1 VVWLGL
7 FPGSETATQPNAAMA
22 EETTI
27 SEAPA
32 TESGAENDNAGIL
45 TVEDLANSF
54 ADRVEAD
61 AEEKPTEAEA
71 TEATEAESA
80 EAAEE
85 EEDVLSQTI
94 SQEDDD
100 ETPEEETEAEESAEE
115 ESEGES
121 PAVGR
126 LLKQVGK
133 LTARA
138 KGAEETVEAM
148 KAEITSL
155 KTQGTGKAEAQG
167 SPVLDDVGNLEDL
180 EKVRQEALSAKK
192 WAMTHLGKDYVESD
206 GKEYDG
212 DQIREIFAAADE
224 YLTEKI
230 PARSQFLEQR
240 KQWQVDANATF
251 PWLESQD
258 GELYELYLQLRGS
271 DQYGAI
277 LDALPN
283 GDFVGATLARGV
295 KGVQDDQAAQ
305 GKPKKKKSAQAKPPP
320 SQEGDAAPP
329 VQSKQARSQ
338 ARKNKALGK
347 GVISEGQ
354 LAAYLTE

>member
-1 VVWLGL
+1 
-7 FPGSETATQPNAAMA
+7 MA

-54 ADRVEAD
+54 AERVEAD
-61 AEEKPTEAEA
+61 AEEKPTETEA
-71 TEATEAESA
+71 TEATEAEGA
-80 EAAEE
+80 EAVE
-85 EEDVLSQTI
+85 EEDVLSKSI
-94 SQEDDD
+94 SQEDD
-100 ETPEEETEAEESAEE
+100 ETPEEEAEAEEPAEE

-138 KGAEETVEAM
+138 KGAEEANEAM
-148 KAEITSL
+148 KAEIASL
-155 KTQGTGKAEAQG
+155 KTQGTGGKAEAQG
-167 SPVLDDVGNLEDL
+167 SPVLTDVESIADL

-192 WAMTHLGKDYVESD
+192 WAVSHLGKDYVESD

-230 PARSQFLEQR
+230 PARGQFIQSR
-240 KQWQVDANATF
+240 QQWRADARTTY
-251 PWLESQD
+251 PWLDLQE
-258 GELYELYLQLRGS
+258 GPMYELYLQIRSGPE
-271 DQYGAI
+271 YAAM
-277 LDALPN
+277 LDSLPQ
-283 GDFVGATLARGV
+283 GDFVGATLARGI
-295 KGVQDDQAAQ
+295 KGAKDDQEAAK
-305 GKPKKKKSAQAKPPP
+305 GKSKKKKARAKPPP

-329 VQSKQARSQ
+329 AQSKKARQKS
-338 ARKNKALGK
+338 RKNKALGK

-354 LAAYLTE
+354 LAAFLTD

>member
-1 VVWLGL
+1 
-7 FPGSETATQPNAAMA
+7 MA
-22 EETTI
+22 EDTI
-27 SEAPA
+27 LSEAPA
-32 TESGAENDNAGIL
+32 TESGAENDKAGIL
-45 TVEDLANSF
+45 SVEDLANSF
-54 ADRVEAD
+54 AERVESE
-61 AEEKPTEAEA
+61 AEGEPTETEA
-71 TEATEAESA
+71 QEATEAESA

-85 EEDVLSQTI
+85 EEDVLSKSI

-100 ETPEEETEAEESAEE
+100 EALEEDTEAEESAEE

-155 KTQGTGKAEAQG
+155 KTQGTGAAEAQG

-180 EKVRQEALSAKK
+180 EKIRQEALSAKK

-230 PARSQFLEQR
+230 PARSQFLQSR

-283 GDFVGATLARGV
+283 GDFVGATLAKGV
-295 KGVQDDQAAQ
+295 KAIQDEQAAK
-305 GKPKKKKSAQAKPPP
+305 GKPKRKKSAQAKPPP

-329 VQSKQARSQ
+329 VQSKQARQ
-338 ARKNKALGK
+338 KARKDKALGK
-347 GVISEGQ
+347 GVLSEGQ

>member
-1 VVWLGL
+1 
-7 FPGSETATQPNAAMA
+7 MA
-22 EETTI
+22 DETTI

-54 ADRVEAD
+54 AERVEAD
-61 AEEKPTEAEA
+61 AEEKPTETEA
-71 TEATEAESA
+71 TEATEAEGA
-80 EAAEE
+80 EAVE
-85 EEDVLSQTI
+85 EEDVLSKSI

-100 ETPEEETEAEESAEE
+100 ETPEEEAEAEEPAEE

-138 KGAEETVEAM
+138 KGAEEANEAM
-148 KAEITSL
+148 KAEIASL

-167 SPVLDDVGNLEDL
+167 SPVLTDVESIADL
-180 EKVRQEALSAKK
+180 ETVRQEALSAKK
-192 WAMTHLGKDYVESD
+192 WALSHLGKDYVESD

-212 DQIREIFAAADE
+212 DQIREIFAAAEE

-230 PARSQFLEQR
+230 PARGQFIQSR
-240 KQWQVDANATF
+240 QQWRADARTTF
-251 PWLESQD
+251 PWLDLQE
-258 GELYELYLQLRGS
+258 GPMYELYLQIRSGPE
-271 DQYGAI
+271 YAAM
-277 LDALPN
+277 LDSLPQ
-283 GDFVGATLARGV
+283 GDFVGATLARGI
-295 KGVQDDQAAQ
+295 KGAKDDQEAAK
-305 GKPKKKKSAQAKPPP
+305 GKPKKKTAQAKPPP

-329 VQSKQARSQ
+329 AKSKKARSQ

>member
-1 VVWLGL
+1 
-7 FPGSETATQPNAAMA
+7 MA
-22 EETTI
+22 EEVIT
-27 SEAPA
+27 EAPGN
-32 TESGAENDNAGIL
+32 ESGAENDNAGIL
-45 TVEDLANSF
+45 SVEDLANSF
-54 ADRVEAD
+54 AERVEAD
-61 AEEKPTEAEA
+61 AEEKPTETEA
-71 TEATEAESA
+71 REATEAESA
-80 EAAEE
+80 EAATV

-94 SQEDDD
+94 SQEDD
-100 ETPEEETEAEESAEE
+100 EQEGEAEEEPEAEESAEE

-138 KGAEETVEAM
+138 KGAEEREEAM
-148 KAEITSL
+148 KAEIQSL
-155 KTQGTGKAEAQG
+155 KTQGTGKAEAPG
-167 SPVLDDVGNLEDL
+167 SPVLDDVENLDDL

-192 WAMTHLGKDYVESD
+192 WAVSHLGKDYVESD

-230 PARSQFLEQR
+230 PARGQFLQQR
-240 KQWQVDANATF
+240 RQWQVDANATF
-251 PWLESQD
+251 PWLESQE
-258 GELYELYLQLRGS
+258 GELYDLYLQIRGG
-271 DQYGAI
+271 DQYSAI
-277 LDALPN
+277 LDSLPN
-283 GDFVGATLARGV
+283 GDFVGATLV
-295 KGVQDDQAAQ
+295 KGVKAIQDERAAK
-305 GKPKKKKSAQAKPPP
+305 GKPKKKSALAKPPP

-329 VQSKQARSQ
+329 AKSKKARSQ

>member
-1 VVWLGL
+1 
-7 FPGSETATQPNAAMA
+7 MA
-22 EETTI
+22 EEVIT
-27 SEAPA
+27 EAPGN
-32 TESGAENDNAGIL
+32 ESGAENDNAGIL
-45 TVEDLANSF
+45 SVEDLANSF
-54 ADRVEAD
+54 AERVEAD
-61 AEEKPTEAEA
+61 AEEKPTETEA
-71 TEATEAESA
+71 REATEAESA
-80 EAAEE
+80 EAATV

-94 SQEDDD
+94 SQEDD
-100 ETPEEETEAEESAEE
+100 EQEGEAEEEPEAEESAEE
-115 ESEGES
+115 ETGVES

-138 KGAEETVEAM
+138 KGAEEREEAM
-148 KAEITSL
+148 KAEIQSL
-155 KTQGTGKAEAQG
+155 KTQGTGKAEAPG
-167 SPVLDDVGNLEDL
+167 SPVLDDVENLDDL

-192 WAMTHLGKDYVESD
+192 WAVSHLGKDYVESD

-230 PARSQFLEQR
+230 PARGQFLQQR
-240 KQWQVDANATF
+240 RQWQADARTTY
-251 PWLESQD
+251 PWLETKDSP
-258 GELYELYLQLRGS
+258 LYDLYLQIRGS
-271 DQYGAI
+271 AQYGAI
-277 LDALPN
+277 LDGLPN
-283 GDFVGATLARGV
+283 GDFVGATLARGI
-295 KGVQDDQAAQ
+295 KAEQEDQAAQ
-305 GKPKKKKSAQAKPPP
+305 GKPKKKKSALAKPPP

-329 VQSKQARSQ
+329 AKSKKARSQ

>member
-1 VVWLGL
+1 
-7 FPGSETATQPNAAMA
+7 MA
-22 EETTI
+22 EEVIT
-27 SEAPA
+27 EAPGN
-32 TESGAENDNAGIL
+32 ESGAENDNAGIL
-45 TVEDLANSF
+45 SVEDLANSF
-54 ADRVEAD
+54 AERVEAD
-61 AEEKPTEAEA
+61 AEEKPTETEA
-71 TEATEAESA
+71 REATEAESA
-80 EAAEE
+80 EAATV

-94 SQEDDD
+94 SQEDD
-100 ETPEEETEAEESAEE
+100 EQEGEAEEEPEAEESAEE
-115 ESEGES
+115 ETGVES

-138 KGAEETVEAM
+138 KGAEEQVEAM
-148 KAEITSL
+148 QAEIASL

-167 SPVLDDVGNLEDL
+167 SPVLDDVENLDDL

-192 WAMTHLGKDYVESD
+192 WAVSHLGKDYVESD

-230 PARSQFLEQR
+230 PARGQFLQQR
-240 KQWQVDANATF
+240 RQWQADANATF
-251 PWLESQD
+251 PWLESQE
-258 GELYELYLQLRGS
+258 GELYDLYLQIRGG
-271 DQYGAI
+271 DQYSAI
-277 LDALPN
+277 LDSLPN
-283 GDFVGATLARGV
+283 GDFVGATLV
-295 KGVQDDQAAQ
+295 KGVKAIQDERAAK
-305 GKPKKKKSAQAKPPP
+305 GKPKKKSALAKPPP

-329 VQSKQARSQ
+329 AKSKKARSQ

>member
-1 VVWLGL
+1 
-7 FPGSETATQPNAAMA
+7 MA
-22 EETTI
+22 EEVIT
-27 SEAPA
+27 EAPGN
-32 TESGAENDNAGIL
+32 ESGAENDNAGIL
-45 TVEDLANSF
+45 SVEDLANSF
-54 ADRVEAD
+54 AERVEAD
-61 AEEKPTEAEA
+61 AEEKPTETEA
-71 TEATEAESA
+71 REATEAESA
-80 EAAEE
+80 EAATV

-94 SQEDDD
+94 SQEDD
-100 ETPEEETEAEESAEE
+100 EQEGEAEEEPEAEESAEE

-138 KGAEETVEAM
+138 KGAEEREEAM
-148 KAEITSL
+148 KAEIQSL
-155 KTQGTGKAEAQG
+155 KTQGTGKAEAPG
-167 SPVLDDVGNLEDL
+167 SPVLDDVENLDDL

-192 WAMTHLGKDYVESD
+192 WAVSHLGKDYVESD

-212 DQIREIFAAADE
+212 DQIREIFAAAEE

-230 PARSQFLEQR
+230 PARGQFIQSR
-240 KQWQVDANATF
+240 QQWRADARTTF
-251 PWLESQD
+251 PWLDLQE
-258 GELYELYLQLRGS
+258 GPMYELYLQIRSGPE
-271 DQYGAI
+271 YAAM
-277 LDALPN
+277 LDSLPQ
-283 GDFVGATLARGV
+283 GDFVGATLARGI
-295 KGVQDDQAAQ
+295 KGAKDDQEAAK
-305 GKPKKKKSAQAKPPP
+305 GKPKKKTAQAKPPP

-329 VQSKQARSQ
+329 VKSKKARSQ

>member
-1 VVWLGL
+1 
-7 FPGSETATQPNAAMA
+7 MA

-45 TVEDLANSF
+45 SVEDLANSF
-54 ADRVEAD
+54 AERVESE
-61 AEEKPTEAEA
+61 AEGEPTETEA
-71 TEATEAESA
+71 QEATEAESA
-80 EAAEE
+80 EAAEV
-85 EEDVLSQTI
+85 EEDVLSKSI

-100 ETPEEETEAEESAEE
+100 EALEEDTEAEESAEE

-148 KAEITSL
+148 KAEIASL

-167 SPVLDDVGNLEDL
+167 SPVLDDVGSLEDL
-180 EKVRQEALSAKK
+180 EKIRQEALSAKK

-283 GDFVGATLARGV
+283 GDFVGATLAKGV
-295 KGVQDDQAAQ
+295 KASRTSKLRRGNPRGRNRRRPSLHPVRREMRRRRFSPRKREVRRERT
-305 GKPKKKKSAQAKPPP
+305 KPSAK
-320 SQEGDAAPP
+320 E
-329 VQSKQARSQ
+329 
-338 ARKNKALGK
+338 
-347 GVISEGQ
+347 
-354 LAAYLTE
+354 

>member
-1 VVWLGL
+1 
-7 FPGSETATQPNAAMA
+7 MA

-54 ADRVEAD
+54 AERVEAD
-61 AEEKPTEAEA
+61 AEETPTETEA
-71 TEATEAESA
+71 TEATEAEGA
-80 EAAEE
+80 EAVE
-85 EEDVLSQTI
+85 EEDVLSKSI

-100 ETPEEETEAEESAEE
+100 ETPEEEAEAEEPAEE

-138 KGAEETVEAM
+138 KGAEEANEAM
-148 KAEITSL
+148 KAEIASL

-167 SPVLDDVGNLEDL
+167 SPVLTDVESIADL
-180 EKVRQEALSAKK
+180 ETVRQEALSAKK
-192 WAMTHLGKDYVESD
+192 WALSHLGKDYVESD

-212 DQIREIFAAADE
+212 DQIREIFAAAEE

-230 PARSQFLEQR
+230 PARGQFLQQR
-240 KQWQVDANATF
+240 RQWQVDANATF
-251 PWLESQD
+251 PWLESQE
-258 GELYELYLQLRGS
+258 GELYDLYLQIRGG
-271 DQYGAI
+271 DQYSAI
-277 LDALPN
+277 LDSLPN
-283 GDFVGATLARGV
+283 GDFVGATLV
-295 KGVQDDQAAQ
+295 KGVKAIQDERAAK
-305 GKPKKKKSAQAKPPP
+305 GKSKKKSALAKPPP

-329 VQSKQARSQ
+329 AKSKKARSQ